1 MKIKHKST
9 TKKNTHKLLVLI
21 ITFLLVLCILS
32 SSFIA
37 LLFVKESTPQRALN
51 KIGFNFE
58 QPINWTLFS
67 WNNSLEQLE
76 YDSDIVFI
84 GDSLTCGENFQEY
97 FPKSKIL
104 NLGLSGDTI
113 LGVSERSN
121 VISNFTPEKIFIECG
136 VNSFLSTSL
145 KTMVNQY
152 EEMISKLSVHN
163 PSAQIYIQSVFPISQ
178 SAESGNLTN
187 QNIIT
192 FNTELKA
199 IADDHKAV
207 YIDVYHHYA
216 EDGQMKAEYTKD
228 GIHIK
233 DEYKHLWLNVLSEYI

>member
-113 LGVSERSN
+113 SGVSKRSN
-121 VISNFTPEKIFIECG
+121 VISNFSPEKIFIECG
-136 VNSFLSTSL
+136 VNSFSSTPFE
-145 KTMVNQY
+145 TMVNQY
-152 EEMISKLSVHN
+152 REMISKLSADN
-163 PSAQIYIQSVFPISQ
+163 PSAQIYIQSVLPISK
-178 SAESGNLTN
+178 SKESGNLTN
-187 QNIIT
+187 ENIIS
-192 FNTELKA
+192 FNTELKS
-199 IADDHKAV
+199 IADDCNAA
-207 YIDVYHHYA
+207 YIDIYSHYV
-216 EDGQMKAEYTKD
+216 EDGQMKTEYTID
-228 GIHIK
+228 GIHLK
-233 DEYKHLWLNVLSEYI
+233 DEYKHIWLDVLSEFI